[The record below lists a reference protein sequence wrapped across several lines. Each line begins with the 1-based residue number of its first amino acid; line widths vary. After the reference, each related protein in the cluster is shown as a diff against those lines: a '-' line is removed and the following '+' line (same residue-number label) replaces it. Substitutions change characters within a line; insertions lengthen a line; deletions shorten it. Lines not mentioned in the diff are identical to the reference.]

1 VQQRSAPRTVLRFE
15 RTFPNRT
22 HAPPPQLRE
31 KYYAAF
37 VQTTMTRTSQHQ
49 LSRSRRV
56 TAAVAAAAAA
66 VAVFFVAASSFDS
79 ANALAFRQHQHQ
91 HNNNNYMKSDVAVSR
106 RGALATAAASAFGLV
121 SASAGFGGVGVLP
134 AYAAAGGGMT
144 KADYDRIK
152 LGYQQIT
159 YLLDNFE
166 QETTTCRENGGEC
179 KRDADPIRRVLGL
192 RSTSDPLFQ
201 IEKVFDKVKDMD
213 LDIDKL
219 ERFFEASEEFN
230 SATNMS
236 NSMAFISQV
245 RTRSKIKTTI
255 QGKNV
260 AKQRNLHLT
269 HTCFPFLSVPSQFGE
284 YNPVRTL
291 FLLSALT
298 AVYFQSV
305 ACFVFFPTSQL
316 FSLSSMRRAADKIKS
331 SNSSSKARSKSRR
344 LSRRSKRSWRFSIS
358 TRPGNKKRKETEE
371 QNE

>member
-260 AKQRNLHLT
+260 AKQRNLHP
-269 HTCFPFLSVPSQFGE
+269 HAHVLSVPFRSFT
-284 YNPVRTL
+284 VRRVQPRTYSFPFVCVDCCVFSIRSL
-291 FLLSALT
+291 LRFLSHLTTVFVIVDAQGGGQDQVLKFLLESKKQVEKAQQALKT
-298 AVYFQSV
+298 IMEVLDIDASG
-305 ACFVFFPTSQL
+305 
-316 FSLSSMRRAADKIKS
+316 K
-331 SNSSSKARSKSRR
+331 
-344 LSRRSKRSWRFSIS
+344 
-358 TRPGNKKRKETEE
+358 
-371 QNE
+371 